1 MINLDSL
8 LKSRDITLTT
18 KVRLVKTMV
27 FPVIMYGCESWTIKK
42 AECWRRYAFELWC
55 WRRLLGVPWTARGS
69 NQSILKEISP
79 EYSLEGL
86 MLKLKLPI
94 LRPPD
99 VKNWLI
105 GKDPDAGKDGRWEEK
120 GTTEDAMVGWHHR
133 LNGHE
138 FEQSPGIG
146 DGQGSL
152 ACCSPQGHKELDM
165 TEWLNWTEL
174 NKETNW
180 GAVVGKALPQLLEVF
195 IKAMIYLPGDELPL
209 IRSVQAERKW
219 LWHESYAKPSA
230 AGVLQPGCAS
240 QLHIQLV
247 KYTDHGTPVA

>member
-8 LKSRDITLTT
+8 LKSRDITLPT
-18 KVRLVKTMV
+18 KVRLVKTMI
-27 FPVIMYGCESWTIKK
+27 FPVIMYGCESWTIKT
-42 AECWRRYAFELWC
+42 AECWRMYAFELWC

-120 GTTEDAMVGWHHR
+120 GTTEGAMVGWHNQ
-133 LNGHE
+133 LNGHD
-138 FEQSPGIG
+138 FEQSLGVG

-152 ACCSPQGHKELDM
+152 ACCSPQGHKELDT

-195 IKAMIYLPGDELPL
+195 INGMIYLPGDELPL

-219 LWHESYAKPSA
+219 LWHKSYAKPSA
-230 AGVLQPGCAS
+230 AVVLQPGCAS
-240 QLHIQLV
+240 QSHIELV